1 MKFPRIG
8 SMKPTKKCL
17 INQPAGIGDIL
28 FIQKIVSRLSE
39 EYQVYLPVKESIS
52 WLADY
57 VSTTCLE
64 EDCKSLQFDK
74 VLRLDGASIP
84 GYKIME
90 SKYRL
95 AGILFDDYVSYID
108 IKRNKQKEED
118 LFNLISPKKSYRLV
132 CPWFGT
138 PQQGSLSMLKMD
150 IPISDELENVV
161 MNIEEGYTLF
171 DWLKIIQEADEI
183 YTTDSAI
190 MFLIEKFDC
199 KAKTLVAYSRRKD
212 ASEVDYLFTKDW
224 RYANGN

>member
-1 MKFPRIG
+1 
-8 SMKPTKKCL
+8 
-17 INQPAGIGDIL
+17 
-28 FIQKIVSRLSE
+28 
-39 EYQVYLPVKESIS
+39 
-52 WLADY
+52 
-57 VSTTCLE
+57 
-64 EDCKSLQFDK
+64 
-74 VLRLDGASIP
+74 
-84 GYKIME
+84 
-90 SKYRL
+90 
-95 AGILFDDYVSYID
+95 
-108 IKRNKQKEED
+108 
-118 LFNLISPKKSYRLV
+118 
-132 CPWFGT
+132 
-138 PQQGSLSMLKMD
+138 MD